1 MSLQKPF
8 PKGGYMK
15 KSTRD
20 FSHIKHVV
28 DPELKKANDKLFKAL
43 VDNLNR
49 NTSGQDEEP
58 NSK

>member
-8 PKGGYMK
+8 PKGGYQK

-20 FSHIKHVV
+20 WSNFNPIVN
-28 DPELKKANDKLFKAL
+28 PELKKANDKLFKAL

-49 NTSGQDEEP
+49 NTLKQEEES

>member
-1 MSLQKPF
+1 MSLENSK
-8 PKGGYMK
+8 KAKYVK

-20 FSHIKHVV
+20 WSNFNPVV
-28 DPELKKANDKLFKAL
+28 RPDLKKRNDKLFKAL

-49 NTSGQDEEP
+49 NTLKQEEES